1 MAKFIP
7 YTFTKKDV
15 IGYFKN
21 DKQYENWI
29 AGQVRSKKIVKVR
42 NGLYVQVDVSGYP
55 LTTKFE
61 LATKIAEDACVCYHS
76 FRACIPSC
84 RGCRSESLHLP

>member
-15 IGYFKN
+15 ISDFKN

-29 AGQVRSKKIVKVR
+29 AGQVRSKK
-42 NGLYVQVDVSGYP
+42 N
-55 LTTKFE
+55 
-61 LATKIAEDACVCYHS
+61 C
-76 FRACIPSC
+76 
-84 RGCRSESLHLP
+84 

>member
-15 IGYFKN
+15 IGNFIN

-42 NGLYVQVDVSGYP
+42 NGLYVS
-55 LTTKFE
+55 
-61 LATKIAEDACVCYHS
+61 
-76 FRACIPSC
+76 R
-84 RGCRSESLHLP
+84 

>member
-15 IGYFKN
+15 ISDFKN

-42 NGLYVQVDVSGYP
+42 NGLYVHVDVSGYP

-61 LATKIAEDACVCYHS
+61 LATKIAEDAFRVLS
-76 FRACIPSC
+76 FC
-84 RGCRSESLHLP
+84 L

>member
-15 IGYFKN
+15 IGNFIN

-29 AGQVRSKKIVKVR
+29 AGQVRSKKVVKVR
-42 NGLYVQVDVSGYP
+42 NGLYVQVDVSGYAK
-55 LTTKFE
+55 TESMARFNGKGIYITKE
-61 LATKIAEDACVCYHS
+61 
-76 FRACIPSC
+76 
-84 RGCRSESLHLP
+84 

>member
-29 AGQVRSKKIVKVR
+29 EGQDSSKKIVKY
-42 NGLYVQVDVSGYP
+42 NNDL
-55 LTTKFE
+55 
-61 LATKIAEDACVCYHS
+61 
-76 FRACIPSC
+76 
-84 RGCRSESLHLP
+84 

>member
-15 IGYFKN
+15 ISDFKN

-42 NGLYVQVDVSGYP
+42 NGLYVHVDVSGYP

-61 LATKIAEDACVCYHS
+61 LARISFEKQQLFSSCY
-76 FRACIPSC
+76 ATMI
-84 RGCRSESLHLP
+84 

>member
-15 IGYFKN
+15 IGNFIN

-29 AGQVRSKKIVKVR
+29 AGQVRSKKVVKVR

-55 LTTKFE
+55 LKG
-61 LATKIAEDACVCYHS
+61 A
-76 FRACIPSC
+76 
-84 RGCRSESLHLP
+84 RSYRKEKDGMLRPNQWQDLTVRVFI